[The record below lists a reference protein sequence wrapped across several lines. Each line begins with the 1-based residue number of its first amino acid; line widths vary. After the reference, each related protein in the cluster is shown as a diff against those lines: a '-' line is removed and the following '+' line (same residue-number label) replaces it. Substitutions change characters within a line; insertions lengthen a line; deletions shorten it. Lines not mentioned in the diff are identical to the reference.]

1 MNLNKLQ
8 RVLSKERLV
17 PYLAKHPDDP
27 EKAIDHYKSN
37 IVISEAF
44 YPPISVLEICL
55 RNSID
60 LQLQKLYSTQEWYYE
75 GHFTKIISPFQ
86 ITKIQEARTN
96 ILRERKTITPG
107 KMIAELSFGFWTSL
121 FDKRFDR
128 TLWKQLR
135 LTFPSCPKQIR
146 QRNTISK
153 KLNGIRKFRNRIF
166 HHEPVSWS
174 IIALDIYRNEIYE
187 SIDWLNPELL
197 EFFDD
202 TFRLDAVLKSER
214 NNLKG

>member
-1 MNLNKLQ
+1 MNIKKIQ
-8 RVLSKERLV
+8 RVLSKERLF
-17 PYLAKHPDDP
+17 PYLIKHPDNP

-37 IVISEAF
+37 IKISEAF

-60 LQLQKLYSTQEWYYE
+60 MQLQKLFYSKEWYNDSQ
-75 GHFTKIISPFQ
+75 FNNIISSFQ

-96 ILRERKTITPG
+96 ILRERKTITSG
-107 KMIAELSFGFWTSL
+107 KIIAELSFGFWTSL
-121 FDKRFDR
+121 FDKRFER

-153 KLNGIRKFRNRIF
+153 K
-166 HHEPVSWS
+166 
-174 IIALDIYRNEIYE
+174 
-187 SIDWLNPELL
+187 
-197 EFFDD
+197 
-202 TFRLDAVLKSER
+202 
-214 NNLKG
+214 

>member
-60 LQLQKLYSTQEWYYE
+60 SQLQRLYSTHEWYNKDY
-75 GHFTKIISPFQ
+75 FINTISSFQ
-86 ITKIQEARTN
+86 LARMQEARTN
-96 ILRERKTITPG
+96 ILRDKKAITSG
-107 KMIAELSFGFWTSL
+107 RYYCRIIFRILDFSF
-121 FDKRFDR
+121 
-128 TLWKQLR
+128 
-135 LTFPSCPKQIR
+135 
-146 QRNTISK
+146 
-153 KLNGIRKFRNRIF
+153 
-166 HHEPVSWS
+166 
-174 IIALDIYRNEIYE
+174 
-187 SIDWLNPELL
+187 
-197 EFFDD
+197 
-202 TFRLDAVLKSER
+202 
-214 NNLKG
+214 